1 MDTVLELVKLAFV
14 GIFAG
19 LFSSYLGNWS
29 FRHKKW
35 WELRVDAYQ
44 SAIESLSD
52 LVHYYDIHWKTW
64 ESGGVGEKQQEKLRE
79 VIDIAMPKIRK
90 LADSGSFLFSDEA
103 NFALRKFVDF
113 DVVEIT
119 DPDDYYGPF
128 RAEANKCLKE
138 LVYLS
143 KIDLRIR
150 SSWL

>member
-1 MDTVLELVKLAFV
+1 M
-14 GIFAG
+14 
-19 LFSSYLGNWS
+19 
-29 FRHKKW
+29 
-35 WELRVDAYQ
+35 DAYQ